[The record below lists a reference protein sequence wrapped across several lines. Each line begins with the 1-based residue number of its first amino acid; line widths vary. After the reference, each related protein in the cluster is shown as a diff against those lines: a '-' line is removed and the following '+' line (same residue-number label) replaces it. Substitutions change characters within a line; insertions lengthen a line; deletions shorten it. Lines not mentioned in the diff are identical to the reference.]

1 MDTKKNEDEDEEK
14 RKLSKKLKL
23 LCEVQ
28 INNNIFTKNDPT
40 SFLIKN
46 FEEIEPLLKFKKF
59 PLLGFNNKNTIHDIL
74 YYCDQIIKINDF
86 MKNDLTSNFYLVLLI
101 RDQPDLINYSISL
114 KYIQDFSEQKKNEKL
129 IYNNL
134 INAKATVDLINNY
147 NNCDTNDRDTKDDI
161 VSNLKNENI
170 ELIKNII
177 NKLKKFDIILNPEDV
192 IEINID
198 ELYIKIII
206 ILINTGKLSDYE
218 FAKEIFLQL
227 KLDEINIPI
236 FINELIF
243 KKILET
249 LNTNNQN
256 IKKYIIT
263 KIEDSFDKNII
274 NFLYL
279 LLNYIFKNPI
289 YIYNI
294 PILSQTREKI
304 VEFVKSNEF
313 IELSVKRH
321 YDVEKFEN
329 VIHKLLDS
337 EYYSLYYLD
346 KKRNYIYKLKSE
358 ILENSITIFDLPF
371 NKENEKIIEIKYGNK
386 AIIYN
391 ELLDMQSNKTINKN
405 NNDEDKSELTKNF
418 CYFMNLLQNIQ
429 NLITNI
435 QFPNCHQLQL
445 KTRTDKNANSDTII
459 TYNFIKENKHKNFET
474 ELPLSKEYNNLEG
487 LKKLMV
493 EIMQYKEDGLNNSN
507 MNSSKNTMVSSTITP
522 DKTKIGINPIDLNQT
537 EVKQYKDNCL
547 NNSIMNSSTNTMTS
561 SKIILDKTNIGNNPT
576 DINQTVKKT
585 NDSNHKLFKDFI
597 KEEPKN
603 EEELEPYNFQIIKFL
618 DTINDNDEEEEES
631 IKFCLKLK
639 CELYL
644 TCGTKK
650 MILYSED
657 FKNLKEF
664 NNIEDILYNI
674 TEKKSNNDQYIELIA
689 CYYRHI
695 YLITIDTKNKY
706 KFNDKKYEV
715 PNKKI
720 LFCVNIE
727 DNYILAGI
735 NNAMNV
741 FELFNDIIEQ
751 KKMFKLSNSSYIT
764 GKLIDSNYIALISNK
779 ILPDGEN
786 KMDIFDIKNN
796 KLIDSIKDVPFNMSG
811 CGITIMEIES
821 EKKLLCPCKKY
832 NSNEENAILIA
843 DLKIE
848 EDKKINYK
856 KYSTDNFEPYCFC
869 QIYLSQKNNMVE
881 IWEPSI
887 FFFVGGFD
895 NDQRIGLIKLFKFK
909 EEKNI
914 DIIFL
919 QDIEIET
926 NKNEFYRFNNA
937 VNNII
942 QSENTGEFVMTTVDG
957 SFCHLSRANLDIHIN
972 RERKKMKMKN

>member
-192 IEINID
+192 IEMNID

-294 PILSQTREKI
+294 PLLSQTREKI

-337 EYYSLYYLD
+337 EYYSLYYLN

-371 NKENEKIIEIKYGNK
+371 NKENEQIIEIKYGDK
-386 AIIYN
+386 TIIYN
-391 ELLDMQSNKTINKN
+391 ELLDMQSNKTINNN

-418 CYFMNLLQNIQ
+418 CFFMNLLQNIQ
-429 NLITNI
+429 NLITSI
-435 QFPNCHQLQL
+435 QFPNCIQLQL

-493 EIMQYKEDGLNNSN
+493 EIMQYKEDSLNNSI
-507 MNSSKNTMVSSTITP
+507 MNSSKNTMASSTITP
-522 DKTKIGINPIDLNQT
+522 DKTNIGNNPIDFNQT

-576 DINQTVKKT
+576 DINQTVKQT

-603 EEELEPYNFQIIKFL
+603 EEELEPYNFQIIKIL
-618 DTINDNDEEEEES
+618 DIKKNDDEEES

-639 CELYL
+639 CGFYL

>member
-1 MDTKKNEDEDEEK
+1 MDTKKDEDEDEEK

-177 NKLKKFDIILNPEDV
+177 NKLKKFDIILNLEDV
-192 IEINID
+192 IEMNID

-227 KLDEINIPI
+227 KSDEINIPI
-236 FINELIF
+236 FTNELIF

-249 LNTNNQN
+249 LSTNNQN

-294 PILSQTREKI
+294 PLLSQTREKI

-371 NKENEKIIEIKYGNK
+371 NKENEQIIEIKYGDK
-386 AIIYN
+386 TIIYN
-391 ELLDMQSNKTINKN
+391 ELLEMQSNKINNN

-418 CYFMNLLQNIQ
+418 CFFMNLLQNIQ
-429 NLITNI
+429 NLITSI
-435 QFPNCHQLQL
+435 QFPNCIQLQL

-459 TYNFIKENKHKNFET
+459 TYNFIKENKHTNFET

-493 EIMQYKEDGLNNSN
+493 EIMQYKEDSLNNSI
-507 MNSSKNTMVSSTITP
+507 MNSSKNTMTSSTITP
-522 DKTKIGINPIDLNQT
+522 VKTKIGINPIDLNQT
-537 EVKQYKDNCL
+537 EAKQYKDNCL

-561 SKIILDKTNIGNNPT
+561 SKIILDKN
-576 DINQTVKKT
+576 
-585 NDSNHKLFKDFI
+585 FI

-603 EEELEPYNFQIIKFL
+603 EEELEPYNFQIIKIL
-618 DTINDNDEEEEES
+618 DIKKNDDEEES

-639 CELYL
+639 CGFYL

-657 FKNLKEF
+657 FKTLKDF

-796 KLIDSIKDVPFNMSG
+796 KLIDNIKDVPFNMSG

-895 NDQRIGLIKLFKFK
+895 NDQRIGLIKLFKLK

>member
-1 MDTKKNEDEDEEK
+1 MEIKKDDDEDEEK

-74 YYCDQIIKINDF
+74 YYCDQIITINDF

-177 NKLKKFDIILNPEDV
+177 NKLKKFDIILNLEDV
-192 IEINID
+192 IEMNID

-236 FINELIF
+236 LINELIF

-294 PILSQTREKI
+294 PLLSQTREKI

-371 NKENEKIIEIKYGNK
+371 NKENEQIIEIKYGDK
-386 AIIYN
+386 TIIYN
-391 ELLDMQSNKTINKN
+391 ELLEMQSNKSINNN

-418 CYFMNLLQNIQ
+418 CFFMNLLQNIQ
-429 NLITNI
+429 NLITSI
-435 QFPNCHQLQL
+435 QFPNCIQLQL

-459 TYNFIKENKHKNFET
+459 TYNFIKENKHTNFET

-493 EIMQYKEDGLNNSN
+493 EIMQYKEDSLNNSI
-507 MNSSKNTMVSSTITP
+507 MNSSKNTMTSSTITP
-522 DKTKIGINPIDLNQT
+522 VKTKIGINPIDLNQT
-537 EVKQYKDNCL
+537 EAKQYKDNCL

-576 DINQTVKKT
+576 DINQTVKQT

-603 EEELEPYNFQIIKFL
+603 EEELEPYNFQIIKIL
-618 DTINDNDEEEEES
+618 DIKKNDDEEES

-639 CELYL
+639 CGFYL

>member
-1 MDTKKNEDEDEEK
+1 
-14 RKLSKKLKL
+14 
-23 LCEVQ
+23 
-28 INNNIFTKNDPT
+28 
-40 SFLIKN
+40 
-46 FEEIEPLLKFKKF
+46 
-59 PLLGFNNKNTIHDIL
+59 
-74 YYCDQIIKINDF
+74 
-86 MKNDLTSNFYLVLLI
+86 
-101 RDQPDLINYSISL
+101 
-114 KYIQDFSEQKKNEKL
+114 
-129 IYNNL
+129 
-134 INAKATVDLINNY
+134 
-147 NNCDTNDRDTKDDI
+147 
-161 VSNLKNENI
+161 
-170 ELIKNII
+170 
-177 NKLKKFDIILNPEDV
+177 
-192 IEINID
+192 
-198 ELYIKIII
+198 
-206 ILINTGKLSDYE
+206 
-218 FAKEIFLQL
+218 
-227 KLDEINIPI
+227 
-236 FINELIF
+236 
-243 KKILET
+243 
-249 LNTNNQN
+249 
-256 IKKYIIT
+256 
-263 KIEDSFDKNII
+263 
-274 NFLYL
+274 
-279 LLNYIFKNPI
+279 
-289 YIYNI
+289 
-294 PILSQTREKI
+294 
-304 VEFVKSNEF
+304 
-313 IELSVKRH
+313 
-321 YDVEKFEN
+321 
-329 VIHKLLDS
+329 
-337 EYYSLYYLD
+337 
-346 KKRNYIYKLKSE
+346 
-358 ILENSITIFDLPF
+358 
-371 NKENEKIIEIKYGNK
+371 
-386 AIIYN
+386 
-391 ELLDMQSNKTINKN
+391 
-405 NNDEDKSELTKNF
+405 
-418 CYFMNLLQNIQ
+418 MNLLQNIQ
-429 NLITNI
+429 NLITSI
-435 QFPNCHQLQL
+435 QFPNCIQLQL

-459 TYNFIKENKHKNFET
+459 TYNFIKENKHTNFET

-493 EIMQYKEDGLNNSN
+493 EIMQYKEDSLNNSI
-507 MNSSKNTMVSSTITP
+507 MNSSKNTMTSSTITP
-522 DKTKIGINPIDLNQT
+522 VKTKIGINPIDLNQT
-537 EVKQYKDNCL
+537 EAKQYKDNCL

-576 DINQTVKKT
+576 DINQTVKQT

-603 EEELEPYNFQIIKFL
+603 EEELEPYNFQIIKIL
-618 DTINDNDEEEEES
+618 DIKKNDDEEES

-639 CELYL
+639 CGFYL

-657 FKNLKEF
+657 FKTLKDF

-720 LFCVNIE
+720 LFCVNIK

-751 KKMFKLSNSSYIT
+751 KKMFKLSNDSYIT

-796 KLIDSIKDVPFNMSG
+796 KLIDNIKDVPFNMNG

-887 FFFVGGFD
+887 FFCR
-895 NDQRIGLIKLFKFK
+895 RI
-909 EEKNI
+909 
-914 DIIFL
+914 
-919 QDIEIET
+919 
-926 NKNEFYRFNNA
+926 R
-937 VNNII
+937 
-942 QSENTGEFVMTTVDG
+942 
-957 SFCHLSRANLDIHIN
+957 
-972 RERKKMKMKN
+972 

>member
-1 MDTKKNEDEDEEK
+1 MEIKKDEDEDEEK

-134 INAKATVDLINNY
+134 INAKETVDLINNY

-177 NKLKKFDIILNPEDV
+177 NQLKKFDIILNPEDV
-192 IEINID
+192 IEMNID

-256 IKKYIIT
+256 IKKYIIK

-294 PILSQTREKI
+294 PLLSQTREKI
-304 VEFVKSNEF
+304 LEFVKSNEF

-371 NKENEKIIEIKYGNK
+371 NKENEQIIEIKYGDK
-386 AIIYN
+386 TIIYN
-391 ELLDMQSNKTINKN
+391 ELLEMQSNKPINNN

-418 CYFMNLLQNIQ
+418 CFFMNLLQNIQ
-429 NLITNI
+429 NLITSN
-435 QFPNCHQLQL
+435 QFLNCIQLQL

-459 TYNFIKENKHKNFET
+459 TYNFIKENKYTNFET

-487 LKKLMV
+487 LKKLIV
-493 EIMQYKEDGLNNSN
+493 EIMQYEDNSLNNSI
-507 MNSSKNTMVSSTITP
+507 MNSSKNTMASSTITP
-522 DKTKIGINPIDLNQT
+522 DKTNIGNNPIDFNQT
-537 EVKQYKDNCL
+537 EVKQYKENCL
-547 NNSIMNSSTNTMTS
+547 NNSIINSSKNTMTS
-561 SKIILDKTNIGNNPT
+561 SKIILDRTNIGNNPT
-576 DINQTVKKT
+576 DINQTVKQT

-603 EEELEPYNFQIIKFL
+603 EEELEPYNFQIIKIL
-618 DTINDNDEEEEES
+618 DIKKNDDEEES

-639 CELYL
+639 CGFYL

-796 KLIDSIKDVPFNMSG
+796 KLIDNIKDVPFNMNG
-811 CGITIMEIES
+811 CGITIMKIES

-832 NSNEENAILIA
+832 NSNEENSILIA

-942 QSENTGEFVMTTVDG
+942 QSKNTGEFVMTTVDG

>member
-1 MDTKKNEDEDEEK
+1 
-14 RKLSKKLKL
+14 
-23 LCEVQ
+23 
-28 INNNIFTKNDPT
+28 
-40 SFLIKN
+40 
-46 FEEIEPLLKFKKF
+46 
-59 PLLGFNNKNTIHDIL
+59 
-74 YYCDQIIKINDF
+74 
-86 MKNDLTSNFYLVLLI
+86 
-101 RDQPDLINYSISL
+101 
-114 KYIQDFSEQKKNEKL
+114 
-129 IYNNL
+129 
-134 INAKATVDLINNY
+134 
-147 NNCDTNDRDTKDDI
+147 
-161 VSNLKNENI
+161 
-170 ELIKNII
+170 
-177 NKLKKFDIILNPEDV
+177 
-192 IEINID
+192 
-198 ELYIKIII
+198 
-206 ILINTGKLSDYE
+206 
-218 FAKEIFLQL
+218 
-227 KLDEINIPI
+227 
-236 FINELIF
+236 
-243 KKILET
+243 
-249 LNTNNQN
+249 
-256 IKKYIIT
+256 
-263 KIEDSFDKNII
+263 
-274 NFLYL
+274 
-279 LLNYIFKNPI
+279 
-289 YIYNI
+289 
-294 PILSQTREKI
+294 
-304 VEFVKSNEF
+304 VKSNEF

-337 EYYSLYYLD
+337 EYYTLYYLD

-371 NKENEKIIEIKYGNK
+371 NKENEQIIEIKYGDK
-386 AIIYN
+386 TIIYN
-391 ELLDMQSNKTINKN
+391 ELLEMQSNKTINNN

-418 CYFMNLLQNIQ
+418 CFFMNLLQNIQ
-429 NLITNI
+429 NLITSI
-435 QFPNCHQLQL
+435 QFPNCIQLQL
-445 KTRTDKNANSDTII
+445 KTRTVKNTNSDTII
-459 TYNFIKENKHKNFET
+459 TYNFIKENKHTNFET

-493 EIMQYKEDGLNNSN
+493 EIMQYKEDSLNNSI
-507 MNSSKNTMVSSTITP
+507 MNSSKNTMTSSTITP
-522 DKTKIGINPIDLNQT
+522 VKTKIGINPIDLNQT
-537 EVKQYKDNCL
+537 EAKQYKDNCL

-576 DINQTVKKT
+576 DINQTVKQT

-603 EEELEPYNFQIIKFL
+603 EEELEPYNFQIIKIL
-618 DTINDNDEEEEES
+618 DIKKNDDEEES

-639 CELYL
+639 CGFYL

-657 FKNLKEF
+657 FKTLKDF

-796 KLIDSIKDVPFNMSG
+796 KLIDNIKDVPFNMSG

-942 QSENTGEFVMTTVDG
+942 QSQNTGEFVMTTVDG

>member
-1 MDTKKNEDEDEEK
+1 MDTKKDEDEDEEK

-177 NKLKKFDIILNPEDV
+177 NKLKKFDIILNLEDV
-192 IEINID
+192 IEMNID

-236 FINELIF
+236 LINELIF

-249 LNTNNQN
+249 LNANNQN

-289 YIYNI
+289 YIYNL
-294 PILSQTREKI
+294 PLLSQTREKI

-313 IELSVKRH
+313 IELSVKKH

-371 NKENEKIIEIKYGNK
+371 NKENEQIIEIKYGDK

-391 ELLDMQSNKTINKN
+391 ELLEIQSNKTFN
-405 NNDEDKSELTKNF
+405 NNNNNEDKSELTKNF
-418 CYFMNLLQNIQ
+418 CFFMNLLQNIQ
-429 NLITNI
+429 NLITSN
-435 QFPNCHQLQL
+435 QFLNCIQLQL
-445 KTRTDKNANSDTII
+445 KTRTVKNANSDTII
-459 TYNFIKENKHKNFET
+459 TYNFIKENKHTNFET

-493 EIMQYKEDGLNNSN
+493 EIMQYKEDSLNNSI

-522 DKTKIGINPIDLNQT
+522 DKTKIGINPKDLNQT

-576 DINQTVKKT
+576 DINQTVKQT

-603 EEELEPYNFQIIKFL
+603 EEELEPYNFQIIKIL
-618 DTINDNDEEEEES
+618 DIKKNDDEEES

-639 CELYL
+639 CGFYL

-657 FKNLKEF
+657 FKTLKDF

-821 EKKLLCPCKKY
+821 GNKLLCPCKKY

-942 QSENTGEFVMTTVDG
+942 QSQNTGEFVMTTVDG

>member
-1 MDTKKNEDEDEEK
+1 M
-14 RKLSKKLKL
+14 
-23 LCEVQ
+23 
-28 INNNIFTKNDPT
+28 
-40 SFLIKN
+40 
-46 FEEIEPLLKFKKF
+46 
-59 PLLGFNNKNTIHDIL
+59 
-74 YYCDQIIKINDF
+74 
-86 MKNDLTSNFYLVLLI
+86 
-101 RDQPDLINYSISL
+101 
-114 KYIQDFSEQKKNEKL
+114 
-129 IYNNL
+129 
-134 INAKATVDLINNY
+134 
-147 NNCDTNDRDTKDDI
+147 
-161 VSNLKNENI
+161 
-170 ELIKNII
+170 
-177 NKLKKFDIILNPEDV
+177 
-192 IEINID
+192 
-198 ELYIKIII
+198 
-206 ILINTGKLSDYE
+206 
-218 FAKEIFLQL
+218 
-227 KLDEINIPI
+227 
-236 FINELIF
+236 
-243 KKILET
+243 
-249 LNTNNQN
+249 
-256 IKKYIIT
+256 
-263 KIEDSFDKNII
+263 
-274 NFLYL
+274 
-279 LLNYIFKNPI
+279 
-289 YIYNI
+289 
-294 PILSQTREKI
+294 
-304 VEFVKSNEF
+304 
-313 IELSVKRH
+313 
-321 YDVEKFEN
+321 
-329 VIHKLLDS
+329 
-337 EYYSLYYLD
+337 
-346 KKRNYIYKLKSE
+346 
-358 ILENSITIFDLPF
+358 
-371 NKENEKIIEIKYGNK
+371 
-386 AIIYN
+386 
-391 ELLDMQSNKTINKN
+391 
-405 NNDEDKSELTKNF
+405 
-418 CYFMNLLQNIQ
+418 
-429 NLITNI
+429 
-435 QFPNCHQLQL
+435 
-445 KTRTDKNANSDTII
+445 
-459 TYNFIKENKHKNFET
+459 
-474 ELPLSKEYNNLEG
+474 
-487 LKKLMV
+487 
-493 EIMQYKEDGLNNSN
+493 
-507 MNSSKNTMVSSTITP
+507 
-522 DKTKIGINPIDLNQT
+522 
-537 EVKQYKDNCL
+537 
-547 NNSIMNSSTNTMTS
+547 
-561 SKIILDKTNIGNNPT
+561 
-576 DINQTVKKT
+576 
-585 NDSNHKLFKDFI
+585 
-597 KEEPKN
+597 
-603 EEELEPYNFQIIKFL
+603 
-618 DTINDNDEEEEES
+618 DTINDNDEQEEES

-639 CELYL
+639 CGFYL

-674 TEKKSNNDQYIELIA
+674 TEKKSNKDQYIELIA

-811 CGITIMEIES
+811 CGFTIMKIES

-909 EEKNI
+909 DEKNI

-942 QSENTGEFVMTTVDG
+942 QSKNTGEFVMTTVDG

>member
-1 MDTKKNEDEDEEK
+1 
-14 RKLSKKLKL
+14 
-23 LCEVQ
+23 
-28 INNNIFTKNDPT
+28 
-40 SFLIKN
+40 
-46 FEEIEPLLKFKKF
+46 
-59 PLLGFNNKNTIHDIL
+59 
-74 YYCDQIIKINDF
+74 
-86 MKNDLTSNFYLVLLI
+86 
-101 RDQPDLINYSISL
+101 
-114 KYIQDFSEQKKNEKL
+114 
-129 IYNNL
+129 
-134 INAKATVDLINNY
+134 
-147 NNCDTNDRDTKDDI
+147 
-161 VSNLKNENI
+161 
-170 ELIKNII
+170 
-177 NKLKKFDIILNPEDV
+177 
-192 IEINID
+192 
-198 ELYIKIII
+198 
-206 ILINTGKLSDYE
+206 
-218 FAKEIFLQL
+218 
-227 KLDEINIPI
+227 
-236 FINELIF
+236 
-243 KKILET
+243 
-249 LNTNNQN
+249 
-256 IKKYIIT
+256 
-263 KIEDSFDKNII
+263 
-274 NFLYL
+274 
-279 LLNYIFKNPI
+279 
-289 YIYNI
+289 
-294 PILSQTREKI
+294 
-304 VEFVKSNEF
+304 
-313 IELSVKRH
+313 
-321 YDVEKFEN
+321 
-329 VIHKLLDS
+329 
-337 EYYSLYYLD
+337 
-346 KKRNYIYKLKSE
+346 
-358 ILENSITIFDLPF
+358 
-371 NKENEKIIEIKYGNK
+371 
-386 AIIYN
+386 
-391 ELLDMQSNKTINKN
+391 
-405 NNDEDKSELTKNF
+405 
-418 CYFMNLLQNIQ
+418 
-429 NLITNI
+429 
-435 QFPNCHQLQL
+435 
-445 KTRTDKNANSDTII
+445 
-459 TYNFIKENKHKNFET
+459 
-474 ELPLSKEYNNLEG
+474 
-487 LKKLMV
+487 
-493 EIMQYKEDGLNNSN
+493 
-507 MNSSKNTMVSSTITP
+507 MNSSKNTMTSSTITP
-522 DKTKIGINPIDLNQT
+522 
-537 EVKQYKDNCL
+537 
-547 NNSIMNSSTNTMTS
+547 
-561 SKIILDKTNIGNNPT
+561 DKTNIGNNPT
-576 DINQTVKKT
+576 DINQTVKQT

-603 EEELEPYNFQIIKFL
+603 EEELEPYNFQIIKIL
-618 DTINDNDEEEEES
+618 DIKKNDDEEES

-639 CELYL
+639 CGFYL

-657 FKNLKEF
+657 FKTLKDF

-796 KLIDSIKDVPFNMSG
+796 KLIDNIKDVPFNMSG

-942 QSENTGEFVMTTVDG
+942 QSKNTGEFVMTTVDG

>member
-1 MDTKKNEDEDEEK
+1 MT
-14 RKLSKKLKL
+14 
-23 LCEVQ
+23 
-28 INNNIFTKNDPT
+28 
-40 SFLIKN
+40 
-46 FEEIEPLLKFKKF
+46 
-59 PLLGFNNKNTIHDIL
+59 
-74 YYCDQIIKINDF
+74 
-86 MKNDLTSNFYLVLLI
+86 
-101 RDQPDLINYSISL
+101 
-114 KYIQDFSEQKKNEKL
+114 
-129 IYNNL
+129 
-134 INAKATVDLINNY
+134 
-147 NNCDTNDRDTKDDI
+147 
-161 VSNLKNENI
+161 
-170 ELIKNII
+170 
-177 NKLKKFDIILNPEDV
+177 
-192 IEINID
+192 
-198 ELYIKIII
+198 
-206 ILINTGKLSDYE
+206 
-218 FAKEIFLQL
+218 
-227 KLDEINIPI
+227 
-236 FINELIF
+236 
-243 KKILET
+243 
-249 LNTNNQN
+249 
-256 IKKYIIT
+256 
-263 KIEDSFDKNII
+263 
-274 NFLYL
+274 
-279 LLNYIFKNPI
+279 
-289 YIYNI
+289 
-294 PILSQTREKI
+294 
-304 VEFVKSNEF
+304 
-313 IELSVKRH
+313 
-321 YDVEKFEN
+321 
-329 VIHKLLDS
+329 
-337 EYYSLYYLD
+337 
-346 KKRNYIYKLKSE
+346 
-358 ILENSITIFDLPF
+358 
-371 NKENEKIIEIKYGNK
+371 
-386 AIIYN
+386 
-391 ELLDMQSNKTINKN
+391 
-405 NNDEDKSELTKNF
+405 
-418 CYFMNLLQNIQ
+418 
-429 NLITNI
+429 
-435 QFPNCHQLQL
+435 
-445 KTRTDKNANSDTII
+445 
-459 TYNFIKENKHKNFET
+459 
-474 ELPLSKEYNNLEG
+474 
-487 LKKLMV
+487 
-493 EIMQYKEDGLNNSN
+493 
-507 MNSSKNTMVSSTITP
+507 SSTITP

-537 EVKQYKDNCL
+537 EVKQYKDNFL

-576 DINQTVKKT
+576 DINQTVKQT

-603 EEELEPYNFQIIKFL
+603 EEELEPYNFQIIKIL
-618 DTINDNDEEEEES
+618 DIKKNDDEEES

-639 CELYL
+639 CGFYL

-796 KLIDSIKDVPFNMSG
+796 KLIDNIKDVPFNMSG

-942 QSENTGEFVMTTVDG
+942 QSQNTGEFVMTTVDG

>member
-134 INAKATVDLINNY
+134 INAKATVELINNY
-147 NNCDTNDRDTKDDI
+147 NNSDTNDRDTKDDI

-177 NKLKKFDIILNPEDV
+177 NKLKKFDIILNLEDV
-192 IEINID
+192 IEMNID

-294 PILSQTREKI
+294 PLLSQTREKI

-358 ILENSITIFDLPF
+358 ILENSITTFDLPF
-371 NKENEKIIEIKYGNK
+371 NKENEQIIEIKYGDK
-386 AIIYN
+386 TIIYN
-391 ELLDMQSNKTINKN
+391 ELLEMQSNKSINNN

-418 CYFMNLLQNIQ
+418 CFFMNLLQNIQ
-429 NLITNI
+429 NLITSI
-435 QFPNCHQLQL
+435 QFPNCIQLQL

-459 TYNFIKENKHKNFET
+459 TYNFIKENKHTNFET

-493 EIMQYKEDGLNNSN
+493 EIMQYKEEGSNNSI
-507 MNSSKNTMVSSTITP
+507 MNSSKNTMASSTITP

-547 NNSIMNSSTNTMTS
+547 NNSIINSSKNTMTS
-561 SKIILDKTNIGNNPT
+561 SKIILDRTNIGNNPT
-576 DINQTVKKT
+576 DINQTVKQT

-603 EEELEPYNFQIIKFL
+603 EEELEPYNFQIIKIL
-618 DTINDNDEEEEES
+618 DIKKNDDEEES

-639 CELYL
+639 CGFYL
-644 TCGTKK
+644 TCGTKQ

-796 KLIDSIKDVPFNMSG
+796 KLIDSIKDVPFNMNG

-942 QSENTGEFVMTTVDG
+942 QSKNTGEFVMTTDDG